1 MSQLQ
6 DSHGIE
12 ADIARRLVRRPAPAD
27 FAGGVM
33 AAIREGKADR
43 LDNVVEFRPR
53 LKMKVLSALAA
64 AAALII
70 GFGVQRQIQL
80 NEAAQLAEAEV
91 AEAHL
96 IESLE
101 LAGVTFN
108 RARDAAFGV
117 GTLDVR

>member
-1 MSQLQ
+1 MSQLH
-6 DSHGIE
+6 DSDRIE
-12 ADIARRLVRRPAPAD
+12 ADLAQRLARRPAPAN
-27 FAGGVM
+27 FADGVM
-33 AAIREGKADR
+33 AAIRDGKADR

-53 LKMKVLSALAA
+53 LKLKILSALAA
-64 AAALII
+64 AATLII

-91 AEAHL
+91 AEADL

-101 LAGVTFN
+101 LAGLTFN

-117 GTLDVR
+117 STLDVR